1 MYSRGI
7 LIKPL
12 AIITENFKLVIEQVL
27 LSSYRIVILIL
38 NSFALRH
45 SFLRLSGLHSS
56 TKETVVFLINHFNR
70 WFLMLNRS
78 LKFHFRVIHHIREV
92 AKPLRSLI
100 NMIHRAHFSSWWNQ
114 RRLRFVLDKRWGIR
128 ELICWRLRVLETSA
142 ICNRLVLV
150 ILREAHICWGNC
162 IASSLAYQR
171 VFLEFIVALLKWN
184 Y

>member
-70 WFLMLNRS
+70 
-78 LKFHFRVIHHIREV
+78 
-92 AKPLRSLI
+92 
-100 NMIHRAHFSSWWNQ
+100 
-114 RRLRFVLDKRWGIR
+114 
-128 ELICWRLRVLETSA
+128 
-142 ICNRLVLV
+142 
-150 ILREAHICWGNC
+150 
-162 IASSLAYQR
+162 
-171 VFLEFIVALLKWN
+171 
-184 Y
+184 